1 MWYNGDMKND
11 LRLSF
16 RDGNEWHLSHF
27 RMAEFQNRAGYV
39 MIDDSVIR
47 SLEKVREDLGKQYEC
62 EVEVIVTSGIRTLAE
77 NERLA
82 ELLGWTDEGGLVAR
96 DSQHLEEY
104 GGIAVDIR
112 ARFMDGDNWVRVV
125 QGRVGDAC
133 RDHFVYVKADYLDGH
148 VHADNRKI

>member
-27 RMAEFQNRAGYV
+27 RMAEFANRAGYV

-62 EVEVIVTSGIRTLAE
+62 DVEVIVTCGVRTLE
-77 NERLA
+77 DNERLA
-82 ELLGWTDEGGLVAR
+82 ELLGWTDEGGMVAR
-96 DSQHLEEY
+96 DSQHLAEY

-112 ARFMDGDNWVRVV
+112 AQYKDGAAYTRVPAD
-125 QGRVGDAC
+125 RVGAAC
-133 RDHFVYVKADYLDGH
+133 QAHFNYVKADYADGH
-148 VHADNRKI
+148 VHADNRKT

>member
-1 MWYNGDMKND
+1 MRND
-11 LRLSF
+11 LRLSY

-47 SLEKVREDLGKQYEC
+47 SLEKVREALGKLYEC
-62 EVEVIVTSGIRTLAE
+62 EVEVIVTSGIRTLAD

-82 ELLGWTDEGGLVAR
+82 EVLGWTDEGGLVAR

-104 GGIAVDIR
+104 GGVAVDIR
-112 ARFMDGDNWVRVV
+112 AQYRDGSGYTRVPAD
-125 QGRVGDAC
+125 RVGAAC
-133 RDHFVYVKADYLDGH
+133 ENHFAYVKADYEDGH
-148 VHADNRKI
+148 VHADNRKT